1 MPVQEYI
8 DDQKIIKAV
17 EEQKQMEEDDRIRAH
32 YKGKQ
37 TIAKLMKEKEAEMRR

>member
-1 MPVQEYI
+1 MQEHVAN
-8 DDQKIIKAV
+8 QKIIKAV

-32 YKGKQ
+32 FKAKQ